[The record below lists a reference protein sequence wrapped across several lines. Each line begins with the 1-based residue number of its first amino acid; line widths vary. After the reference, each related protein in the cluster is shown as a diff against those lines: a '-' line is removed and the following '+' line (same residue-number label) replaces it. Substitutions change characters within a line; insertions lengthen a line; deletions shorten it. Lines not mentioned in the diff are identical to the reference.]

1 MRVLRR
7 RDITLT
13 GGILPRR
20 LLTALRPAAVV
31 VVSAEAARSTV
42 RVLQRRRVLVQLP
55 TNSAHV
61 TATSPTF
68 SRQVVSRKMSFVLTT
83 IQPEV
88 AAHCADVLELPARLV
103 AAGDEAADGDEE
115 DEQEEADGA
124 GADAHQHRRVHA
136 LLAVVEVLQQQR
148 VAAAAT

>member
-1 MRVLRR
+1 
-7 RDITLT
+7 
-13 GGILPRR
+13 
-20 LLTALRPAAVV
+20 
-31 VVSAEAARSTV
+31 
-42 RVLQRRRVLVQLP
+42 
-55 TNSAHV
+55 
-61 TATSPTF
+61 
-68 SRQVVSRKMSFVLTT
+68 MSFVLTT

-148 VAAAAT
+148 VAAAATW